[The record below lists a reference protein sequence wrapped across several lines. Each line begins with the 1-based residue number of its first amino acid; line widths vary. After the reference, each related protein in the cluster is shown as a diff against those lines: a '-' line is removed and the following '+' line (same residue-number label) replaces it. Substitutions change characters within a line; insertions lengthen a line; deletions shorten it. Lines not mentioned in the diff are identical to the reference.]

1 MNEYAVQM
9 LVKERI
15 AEARAFAAKR
25 ARFRSPGPGQPSV
38 RVWLGL
44 ALIRAGRW
52 VLGETFE
59 GVREPG
65 RSA

>member
-15 AEARAFAAKR
+15 AEAR